1 MFDVVLVR
9 IFDLRLALVLNS
21 KSNGVTHVDIYS
33 HAYLMDTLFLIK
45 LLKMKFLSCQILEN
59 IKLQLL
65 NGYFLIS
72 RRRLRDFNSS
82 GVV

>member
-33 HAYLMDTLFLIK
+33 HAYLMDTF
-45 LLKMKFLSCQILEN
+45 F
-59 IKLQLL
+59 
-65 NGYFLIS
+65 
-72 RRRLRDFNSS
+72 
-82 GVV
+82 